1 MVASGARL
9 MASRVT
15 AANSPVATTT
25 RARVSRS
32 SSPSSVPLYMV
43 DTGTATA
50 PMRSSARNVI
60 TVSGRSEV
68 TSSTRS
74 SGRTPSACS
83 PDDSSATRWDSS
95 A

>member
-1 MVASGARL
+1 

-15 AANSPVATTT
+15 AANSLVATTT

-32 SSPSSVPLYMV
+32 SSPSSAPLYMV

-50 PMRSSARNVI
+50 PMRSSARKVI

-68 TSSTRS
+68 TSTTRS
-74 SGRTPSACS
+74 SGRTPSARR
-83 PDDSSATRWDSS
+83 PDANAATRCASSA
-95 A
+95 

>member
-1 MVASGARL
+1 
-9 MASRVT
+9 MASRVV
-15 AANSPVATTT
+15 AANSAVATTT

-32 SSPSSVPLYMV
+32 SSPSSTPLHMV

-50 PMRSSARNVI
+50 PIRSSARKVI

-74 SGRTPSACS
+74 SGRTPSARR
-83 PDDSSATRWDSS
+83 PADSSATRWASS
-95 A
+95 V